1 MVVIGISPAS
11 PTTLVC
17 LKPKRFLKYSN
28 HPLDALTSPKFESFS
43 SVLILRASCQS
54 IAPSGE
60 IPAWQHLM
68 YYSYNTLFMMSY
80 FAIFF
85 LFISPSNFSYS
96 LRILFSFFIIF
107 SVCDFD
113 EFYLESSANGW
124 QPSLGFC
131 LCKSR
136 SFTLSVRESVTFSP
150 QLTREC
156 TGVMV
161 VNSVRMSFSS
171 LSFVLFQMTNQNFG
185 WIESNV
191 NVRWRYY
198 IAFANQM
205 GICQTFTRSD
215 KVDR

>member
-1 MVVIGISPAS
+1 MTVVIGISPAS
-11 PTTLVC
+11 PTILVC

-43 SVLILRASCQS
+43 SVLILRAYSHS
-54 IAPSGE
+54 ISPSGE
-60 IPAWQHLM
+60 IPAWQHLT

-96 LRILFSFFIIF
+96 LQILLSFFIIF
-107 SVCDFD
+107 SICDFD
-113 EFYLESSANGW
+113 EVYLESSANGW

-136 SFTLSVRESVTFSP
+136 SFTLSVRVSVTFSP

-161 VNSVRMSFSS
+161 VISVRMSFSS
-171 LSFVLFQMTNQNFG
+171 LSFILFQMTNRNFG
-185 WIESNV
+185 
-191 NVRWRYY
+191 
-198 IAFANQM
+198 
-205 GICQTFTRSD
+205 
-215 KVDR
+215 

>member
-11 PTTLVC
+11 PTILVC
-17 LKPKRFLKYSN
+17 LKPKRFLKY
-28 HPLDALTSPKFESFS
+28 PLDALTSPKFESFS
-43 SVLILRASCQS
+43 SVLILRASSQS

-107 SVCDFD
+107 SICDFD

-156 TGVMV
+156 TGVMM

-198 IAFANQM
+198 IAFAKQM